1 MTRKLFLAG
10 AMLSAAVPLAA
21 QQPEQRVDRVGHIV
35 AMVGDSAILNFDIQE
50 AIIARAAQVRQQPPA
65 PNTPEYEQLEEIVL
79 QDLIAEM
86 LVLQE
91 ALRDTTL
98 VIPEDQIAR
107 AVQRQIEQD
116 QQQLGGAVAL
126 ERELRNS
133 GRTLA
138 DYRSAMMT
146 QYRKREL
153 IRMYQ
158 MKAAQSRRAPRV
170 TEQELQAAFQQQ
182 LAQLPMREAAVT
194 FQQIV
199 MRAEPSE
206 EALAE
211 ARARADSVFGL
222 VREGED
228 FAELARRFS
237 DDGSSQNGG
246 DLGFIRRSDVVR
258 EFGNVA
264 FNMSPGSVSAPVK
277 TQYGYHLI
285 KVERVRGAEVQVRH
299 ILFRPTISD
308 TDVIRTRARADS
320 VAARVRAGEDIA
332 ALAAEFGDADTPLRA
347 GPAPID
353 TLQRVFQIDLS
364 DVSAGDVVGPIPVGG
379 NDLASEFLIMRVVE
393 REPAREWRLDEPQM
407 SWLRDRI
414 AQQKLLDE
422 IVEELRRSTYV
433 EIRDS

>member
-182 LAQLPMREAAVT
+182 LAQLPLREAAVT

-199 MRAEPSE
+199 MRAEPSD

-299 ILFRPTISD
+299 ILFRPEISD
-308 TDVIRTRARADS
+308 ADVIRTRARADS

-364 DVSAGDVVGPIPVGG
+364 EAAAGDVVGPIPVGG

-393 REPAREWRLDEPQM
+393 REPEREWRLDDPQM